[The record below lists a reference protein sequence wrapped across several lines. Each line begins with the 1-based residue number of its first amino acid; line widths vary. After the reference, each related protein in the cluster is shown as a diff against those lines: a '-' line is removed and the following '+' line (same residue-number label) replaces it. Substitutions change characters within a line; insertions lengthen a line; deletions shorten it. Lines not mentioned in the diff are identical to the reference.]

1 MEKRKNYTKGGSN
14 ELTGRLP
21 FQRKK
26 LSESPSGLDRGK
38 AGKRKEG
45 CMLHVMVLRRGVAR
59 VSKDAGI
66 TIEQILAGLGQ
77 TSISN

>member
-1 MEKRKNYTKGGSN
+1 
-14 ELTGRLP
+14 
-21 FQRKK
+21 
-26 LSESPSGLDRGK
+26 
-38 AGKRKEG
+38 
-45 CMLHVMVLRRGVAR
+45 MLHVMVLRRGVAR